1 MWVLSQATQCLNKTW
16 INIKIIV
23 ECANIE
29 AEEQDTNQEEQVSKT
44 CDNKK
49 PSCWHVLQYALDNR
63 IQSTDM
69 NIHLPTPRRDTSG
82 KY

>member
-29 AEEQDTNQEEQVSKT
+29 TEEQDTNQEEQVSKT
-44 CDNKK
+44 CDNKCFLAGMNC
-49 PSCWHVLQYALDNR
+49 SVLWIIESNQQ
-63 IQSTDM
+63 I
-69 NIHLPTPRRDTSG
+69 
-82 KY
+82 